1 MSIKSKGIIN
11 VDEKNICIICRKEKY
26 DGIIIGRSLV
36 CNKCHEKILNI
47 TVDNI
52 EYDFYKDKIKT
63 ALLTSFNI
71 F

>member
-1 MSIKSKGIIN
+1 MNIKSKEINN

-36 CNKCHEKILNI
+36 CNTCHEKILNT
-47 TVDNI
+47 TVDNV
-52 EYDFYKDKIKT
+52 EYEFYKNKVKK